1 MADFRRKIELARLLL
16 TLWASVSQEGSR
28 SNDMI
33 NFTNIRKNV
42 AASVSALFIST
53 LFVVAAVGNP
63 AAATAPSTSQVQA
76 QA

>member
-1 MADFRRKIELARLLL
+1 
-16 TLWASVSQEGSR
+16 
-28 SNDMI
+28 MI

-42 AASVSALFIST
+42 AASIGAVFIST

-63 AAATAPSTSQVQA
+63 AAATATSASQVQA